1 MASVEEV
8 KAQVAASVDQTH
20 RALATLRALND
31 QLDEALARL
40 RLTAIGAVH
49 PSVLDAISRLE
60 QAKQRLD
67 EAHTLARG
75 AIDSADRFRSIV

>member
-8 KAQVAASVDQTH
+8 KAQVAASVDQTQ
-20 RALATLRALND
+20 RALATLRGLTD
-31 QLDEALARL
+31 QFDEALARL
-40 RLTAIGAVH
+40 RLTAIGAVN

-75 AIDSADRFRSIV
+75 AIDSADRFRSTV